1 MTHFNRVFH
10 YKPSILGYPY
20 FWKHPNLV
28 FGICTSYFSE
38 LASWG
43 DECYPF
49 KVSLPSCQ
57 ACHFG
62 EHTLPWPFPW
72 GWSKSIW
79 VSFPLNWAPN
89 SIWRTDLLLRHLL
102 VDPVLVM
109 TSTMKLMMW
118 NRPAS
123 CHVCDLRD
131 LRLKVSRG
139 VVLCEELFDML
150 DVEEKGTLTQTEF
163 ADGLLHLLTP
173 LGFLDTTKSTNAGLG
188 PFCPSRW
195 GFSQLTVPVVFC

>member
-1 MTHFNRVFH
+1 MNVIPSKCH
-10 YKPSILGYPY
+10 YPVVKHAILESILCLGHSPEVGA
-20 FWKHPNLV
+20 NQ
-28 FGICTSYFSE
+28 SE
-38 LASWG
+38 SASLWT
-43 DECYPF
+43 E
-49 KVSLPSCQ
+49 
-57 ACHFG
+57 
-62 EHTLPWPFPW
+62 
-72 GWSKSIW
+72 
-79 VSFPLNWAPN
+79 APN

-195 GFSQLTVPVVFC
+195 GFSSTDSTSCFLLTWVNGRFMIDVLHVFGYGFWLDT